1 MDFRTNNIIEEYL
14 TEQLDVFTPDEFYKY
29 LKSKGAKVNK
39 SNAAEILHVSD
50 YVFSLVNNEF
60 VTKAGVF
67 TGRWFSFKPSREEIE
82 KGKFIIGHRCMPFVN
97 PDVPPDGICV
107 MSDGNVVESGAEI
120 FSMNLA
126 MDTFAL
132 YGEGYI
138 LPYIFN
144 DRNNTSLP
152 LSSVQ
157 YSMPQEIKLTSWP
170 LAKISG
176 SEEMKYGDRILC
188 RVVNWNDSVVEM
200 KVQKSGL
207 SEYVI
212 SDEAVQRE
220 EWYTHFENGLLES
233 FDRHG
238 PASSIEEQLSF
249 LFLENQEQLCIRNCG
264 STEEFLAHTSKIG
277 FEPYGVESR
286 IWRKGETVPYSGK
299 WNGLELERGMLLTD
313 MALTLTP
320 RVIDAILED
329 RIYDKRC
336 SSGKSK
342 AKSKVKASA
351 ELATEEED
359 DFEDVIKTIF
369 PNMAMISPAERRLVL
384 LNIEKRND
392 ILEKMYN
399 QFSDYP
405 IAEMRKRILK
415 LFTRVSELFCAIG
428 GSGVAADNFPQ
439 QELVILSQLYSHAV
453 RLLEE
458 VENVYM
464 RASFPVEDVSLS
476 LDGMEET
483 FDDISATLYSA
494 LESNRFKGF
503 EIVK

>member
-14 TEQLDVFTPDEFYKY
+14 TEQLDVFTPDEFYRY
-29 LKSKGAKVNK
+29 LKSKGAKVSK
-39 SNAAEILHVSD
+39 ADAAEILHVSE

-67 TGRWFSFKPSREEIE
+67 TGRWFSFKPSREEVE
-82 KGKFIIGHRCMPFVN
+82 KGYVIIGHRCIPFVN
-97 PDVPPDGICV
+97 PDVPPDGISI
-107 MSDGNVVESGAEI
+107 MADGNVVESEAQTV
-120 FSMNLA
+120 SMNLA

-144 DRNNTSLP
+144 DRNNTSIP

-157 YSMPQEIKLTSWP
+157 YSMPPEIKLTAWP
-170 LAKISG
+170 LKKICG
-176 SEEMKYGDRILC
+176 DVDFKYGDRILC
-188 RVVNWNDSVVEM
+188 RVINWSSGVVEM
-200 KVQKSGL
+200 RPQLSGM
-207 SEYVI
+207 SDFII
-212 SDEAVQRE
+212 SDDAVQRE
-220 EWYTHFENGLLES
+220 EWYTYFENGLLES

-249 LFLENQEQLCIRNCG
+249 LFLENQEQLCTRNCG
-264 STEEFLAHTSKIG
+264 SVEEFLAHTTKIG

-286 IWRKGETVPYSGK
+286 IWRKGESVPYTGK
-299 WNGLELERGMLLTD
+299 WNGLELERGMLLSD

-329 RIYDKRC
+329 RIYDKQR
-336 SSGKSK
+336 GK
-342 AKSKVKASA
+342 KVS
-351 ELATEEED
+351 D

-369 PNMAMISPAERRLVL
+369 PNMAMISQEERRIVL

-405 IAEMRKRILK
+405 IAELRKRILR
-415 LFTRVSELFCAIG
+415 LFTKVSELFCAIG
-428 GSGVAADNFPQ
+428 GSGIAAENFPQ
-439 QELVILSQLYSHAV
+439 QELVILSQLYTHVV

-464 RASFPVEDVSLS
+464 RGSFPTDDVSLS

-483 FDDISATLYSA
+483 FEDISVTLYSA
-494 LESNRFKGF
+494 LECNRFKGF

>member
-14 TEQLDVFTPDEFYKY
+14 TEQLDVFTVDDFYKY
-29 LKSKGAKVNK
+29 LKSKGVKISK
-39 SNAAEILHVSD
+39 TDAAEILHVSEF
-50 YVFSLVNNEF
+50 VFSLVNNEF

-67 TGRWFSFKPSREEIE
+67 TGRWFSFKPSREEVENGFI
-82 KGKFIIGHRCMPFVN
+82 IIGHRCMPFVN
-97 PDVPPDGICV
+97 PDVPPDAISV
-107 MSDGNVVESGAEI
+107 MSDGNVVESSAQTV
-120 FSMNLA
+120 SMNLA

-132 YGEGYI
+132 FGEGYI

-144 DRNNTSLP
+144 DKNNKTLA

-157 YSMPQEIKLTSWP
+157 YSMPQEIQLTAWP
-170 LAKISG
+170 LEKISG
-176 SEEMKYGDRILC
+176 GEKFKYGDRILC
-188 RVVNWNDSVVEM
+188 RVINWSDGVVEM
-200 KVQKSGL
+200 RAQNSGL
-207 SEYVI
+207 SEFVI

-264 STEEFLAHTSKIG
+264 SIEEFLAHTTKIG

-286 IWRKGETVPYSGK
+286 IWRKGETVPYTGK
-299 WNGLELERGMLLTD
+299 WNGVDFERGALLSD

-329 RIYDKRC
+329 RIYDKKC
-336 SSGKSK
+336 GKKQVS
-342 AKSKVKASA
+342 
-351 ELATEEED
+351 D

-369 PNMAMISPAERRLVL
+369 PNMAMISPEERRLVL

-405 IAEMRKRILK
+405 IAEMRKRILG

-428 GSGVAADNFPQ
+428 GSGVAAENFPQ

-464 RASFPVEDVSLS
+464 RAQFPADDVSLS

-483 FDDISATLYSA
+483 FDDISTTLYSA
-494 LESNRFKGF
+494 LECNRFKGF
-503 EIVK
+503 ELVK

>member
-1 MDFRTNNIIEEYL
+1 MNNIIEEYL
-14 TEQLDVFTPDEFYKY
+14 TEQLNVFTSDEFYKY
-29 LKSKGAKVNK
+29 LRTKGVKVSKAE
-39 SNAAEILHVSD
+39 AADILHVSE
-50 YVFSLVNNEF
+50 YVFSLINNEF

-67 TGRWFSFKPSREEIE
+67 TGRWFSFKPSREEVE
-82 KGKFIIGHRCMPFVN
+82 KGRIILGHRCIPFVN
-97 PDVPPDGICV
+97 PEIPPDSICV
-107 MSDGNVVESGAEI
+107 MSEGEVLESDAET

-126 MDTFAL
+126 LDTFAL

-144 DRNNTSLP
+144 DKNNKTLP

-157 YSMPQEIKLTSWP
+157 YSMPQEIMLTSWP
-170 LAKISG
+170 LEKISG
-176 SEEMKYGDRILC
+176 GKDFKFGDRILC
-188 RVVNWNDSVVEM
+188 RAISWNDSVVEM
-200 KVQKSGL
+200 TRQKSGL
-207 SEYVI
+207 SELVI

-220 EWYTHFENGLLES
+220 EWYVHFENGLLES

-238 PASSIEEQLSF
+238 PGSSIEEQLSF
-249 LFLENQEQLCIRNCG
+249 LFLENQEQLCTRSCG
-264 STEEFLAHTSKIG
+264 STEEFLAHTTKIG

-286 IWRKGETVPYSGK
+286 IWKKGETVPYIGK
-299 WNGLELERGMLLTD
+299 WNGTDFDRGKLLAD

-329 RIYDKRC
+329 RIYDRRK
-336 SSGKSK
+336 GKK
-342 AKSKVKASA
+342 NIP
-351 ELATEEED
+351 EN
-359 DFEDVIKTIF
+359 FEDVLHTIF
-369 PNMAMISPAERRLVL
+369 PNLAMISSAERRLVL

-405 IAEMRKRILK
+405 VAEMRKRILG

-428 GSGVAADNFPQ
+428 GSGVAAENFPQ

-453 RLLEE
+453 HLLEE

-464 RASFPVEDVSLS
+464 RNAFPEDDVSLS

-483 FDDISATLYSA
+483 FDDISVSLYSA

-503 EIVK
+503 EIVKSE

>member
-1 MDFRTNNIIEEYL
+1 MDFQTNNIIEEYL
-14 TEQLDVFTPDEFYKY
+14 TQQLDVFTVDEFYRY
-29 LKSKGAKVNK
+29 LKSHGAKVTK
-39 SNAAEILHVSD
+39 ADAKEILQVSE
-50 YVFSLVNNEF
+50 YAFSLVNNEF

-82 KGKFIIGHRCMPFVN
+82 KGSIIIGHRCIPFVN
-97 PDVPPDGICV
+97 PELPPDSITV
-107 MSDGNVVESGAEI
+107 ISEGNEVESKAGV

-144 DRNNTSLP
+144 DKNNKELG

-157 YSMPQEIKLTSWP
+157 YSMPQEITLTCWS
-170 LAKISG
+170 LDKICGGTSF
-176 SEEMKYGDRILC
+176 KYGDRILC
-188 RVVNWNDSVVEM
+188 RVISWSDCVVEM
-200 KVQKSGL
+200 KSQKNENDVSQF
-207 SEYVI
+207 VI
-212 SDEAVQRE
+212 SDEAVLRE
-220 EWYTHFENGLLES
+220 EWYSHFENGLLES

-238 PASSIEEQLSF
+238 PASSIEEQLSY
-249 LFLENQEQLCIRNCG
+249 LFLENQEQLCVRCCG
-264 STEEFLAHTSKIG
+264 STEEFLAHTTKIG
-277 FEPYGVESR
+277 FEPYGVETR
-286 IWRKGETVPYSGK
+286 IWRKGEQVPYTGK
-299 WNGLELERGMLLTD
+299 WNGLGIDRGILLSD

-329 RIYDKRC
+329 RIYDKSR
-336 SSGKSK
+336 GKKDIS
-342 AKSKVKASA
+342 
-351 ELATEEED
+351 E
-359 DFEDVIKTIF
+359 DFEEVIQKIF

-405 IAEMRKRILK
+405 IAQIRKRVLA
-415 LFTRVSELFCAIG
+415 LFTRVSELFCEIG
-428 GSGVAADNFPQ
+428 GSGIAAENFPQ
-439 QELVILSQLYSHAV
+439 QELVILSQLYSHVV

-464 RASFPVEDVSLS
+464 RPQFPVDDVSLS
-476 LDGMEET
+476 LEGMEET
-483 FDDISATLYSA
+483 FDEISGTLFSA
-494 LESNRFKGF
+494 LENNRFKGF
-503 EIVK
+503 EIVKTE

>member
-1 MDFRTNNIIEEYL
+1 MDFKTNNIIEEYL

-29 LKSKGAKVNK
+29 LKSKGVKLTK
-39 SNAAEILHVSD
+39 SDAAEILHVSD

-67 TGRWFSFKPSREEIE
+67 TGRWFSFKPSREEVE
-82 KGKFIIGHRCMPFVN
+82 KGCIIIGHRCIPFIN
-97 PDVPPDGICV
+97 PDIPPDGICV
-107 MSDGNVVESGAEI
+107 MSEGEAVESRAEKV
-120 FSMNLA
+120 SMNLA

-144 DRNNTSLP
+144 DKNNKSVP

-157 YSMPQEIKLTSWP
+157 YSMPQEITLTAWP
-170 LAKISG
+170 LDKICRNKDF
-176 SEEMKYGDRILC
+176 KYGDRILC
-188 RVVNWNDSVVEM
+188 RVISWNDGVVEM
-200 KVQKSGL
+200 RPQQSGL
-207 SEYVI
+207 SEFVI
-212 SDEAVQRE
+212 SDEAVERE
-220 EWYTHFENGLLES
+220 EWYSYFENGLLES

-249 LFLENQEQLCIRNCG
+249 LFLENQEQLCTRNCG
-264 STEEFLAHTSKIG
+264 SVEEFLAHTTKIG

-286 IWRKGETVPYSGK
+286 IWRKGETVPYTGK
-299 WNGLELERGMLLTD
+299 WNGLELDRGMLLSD

-329 RIYDKRC
+329 RIYDKKR
-336 SSGKSK
+336 GKKDIS
-342 AKSKVKASA
+342 
-351 ELATEEED
+351 D

-369 PNMAMISPAERRLVL
+369 PNMAMISSAERRLVL

-405 IAEMRKRILK
+405 IADLRKRILA

-428 GSGVAADNFPQ
+428 GSGVAAENFPQ

-464 RASFPVEDVSLS
+464 RPQFPQDDVSLS

-483 FDDISATLYSA
+483 FDDISVTLYSA

>member
-1 MDFRTNNIIEEYL
+1 MDFRTNTIIEEYL

-29 LKSKGAKVNK
+29 LKSKGAKVSK
-39 SNAAEILHVSD
+39 SDAAEILHVSD
-50 YVFSLVNNEF
+50 RVFSLVNNEY

-67 TGRWFSFKPSREEIE
+67 TGRWFSFKPSREEVE
-82 KGKFIIGHRCMPFVN
+82 KGYIIIGHRCIPFVN
-97 PDVPPDGICV
+97 PDVPPDGICI
-107 MSDGNVVESGAEI
+107 MSDGEVVESTAETI
-120 FSMNLA
+120 SMNLA

-144 DRNNTSLP
+144 DKNNTSIP

-157 YSMPQEIKLTSWP
+157 YSMPQEIKLTAWP
-170 LAKISG
+170 LNKISCDA
-176 SEEMKYGDRILC
+176 EFKYGDRILC
-188 RVVNWNDSVVEM
+188 RVISWNDGVVEM
-200 KVQKSGL
+200 RAQHSGL
-207 SEYVI
+207 SGFVI
-212 SDEAVQRE
+212 SDAAVQRE
-220 EWYTHFENGLLES
+220 EWYTYFENGLLES

-249 LFLENQEQLCIRNCG
+249 LFLENQEQLCTRNCG
-264 STEEFLAHTSKIG
+264 SVEEFLAHTTKIG

-286 IWRKGETVPYSGK
+286 IWRKGESVPYTGK

-320 RVIDAILED
+320 KVIDAILED
-329 RIYDKRC
+329 RIYDKKR
-336 SSGKSK
+336 GKK
-342 AKSKVKASA
+342 DIA
-351 ELATEEED
+351 E
-359 DFEDVIKTIF
+359 DFEDVIQTIF

-405 IAEMRKRILK
+405 IAELRKRILA

-458 VENVYM
+458 VENIYM
-464 RASFPVEDVSLS
+464 RPQFPADDVSLS

-483 FDDISATLYSA
+483 FDDISVTLYSA
-494 LESNRFKGF
+494 LECNRFKGF
-503 EIVK
+503 ELVK

>member
-1 MDFRTNNIIEEYL
+1 VDYRTNNIIEEYL
-14 TEQLDVFTPDEFYKY
+14 TQQLDVFTVDDFYKY
-29 LKSKGAKVNK
+29 LKSQGAKVTK
-39 SNAAEILHVSD
+39 ADTREILQVSD
-50 YVFSLVNNEF
+50 YVFSLVNNEY

-67 TGRWFSFKPSREEIE
+67 TGRWFSFKPSREEVE
-82 KGKFIIGHRCMPFVN
+82 KGYILIGHRCIPFVN
-97 PDVPPDGICV
+97 PDLPPDSIHVLSEGE
-107 MSDGNVVESGAEI
+107 NVKSTAKV

-144 DRNNTSLP
+144 DKNNKSVA

-157 YSMPQEIKLTSWP
+157 YSMPQEIQLTCWP
-170 LAKISG
+170 LKKISG
-176 SEEMKYGDRILC
+176 GEEFKYGDRILC
-188 RVVNWNDSVVEM
+188 RAINWSDGVVEM
-200 KVQKSGL
+200 TVQPSAL
-207 SEYVI
+207 TDFVI

-220 EWYTHFENGLLES
+220 EWYTYFENGLLES

-249 LFLENQEQLCIRNCG
+249 LFLENQEQLCTRSCG
-264 STEEFLAHTSKIG
+264 STEEFLAHTTKIG
-277 FEPYGVESR
+277 FEPYGVETR
-286 IWRKGETVPYSGK
+286 IWRKGEQVPYTGK
-299 WNGLELERGMLLTD
+299 WNGLGSERDRLLSD

-320 RVIDAILED
+320 KVIDAILED
-329 RIYDKRC
+329 RIYDKKN
-336 SSGKSK
+336 GKLEDS
-342 AKSKVKASA
+342 
-351 ELATEEED
+351 D
-359 DFEDVIKTIF
+359 DFEEVVKKIF
-369 PNMAMISPAERRLVL
+369 PKLSMISSAERRLVL

-405 IAEMRKRILK
+405 IAEMRKRILS
-415 LFTRVSELFCAIG
+415 LFTRVSELFCEIG

-439 QELVILSQLYSHAV
+439 QELVILSQLYSHVV

-458 VENVYM
+458 IENVYM
-464 RASFPVEDVSLS
+464 RPQFPIEDVSLS
-476 LDGMEET
+476 LEGMEET
-483 FDDISATLYSA
+483 FDDISGTLFSA

-503 EIVK
+503 EIVKTE

>member
-1 MDFRTNNIIEEYL
+1 MDYRTNTIIEEYL
-14 TEQLDVFTPDEFYKY
+14 TRTLEVFTVEDFYRF
-29 LKSKGAKVNK
+29 LKSRGAKLSKADAREV
-39 SNAAEILHVSD
+39 LQVSD

-67 TGRWFSFKPSREEIE
+67 TGRWFSFKPSREEVE
-82 KGKFIIGHRCMPFVN
+82 KGSIIIGHRCIPFVN
-97 PDVPPDGICV
+97 SDIPPDSISV
-107 MSDGNVVESGAEI
+107 ISNDVEVESSADI

-132 YGEGYI
+132 YGEGYV

-144 DRNNTSLP
+144 DKNNTELA

-157 YSMPQEIKLTSWP
+157 YSMPQEIKLTCWP
-170 LAKISG
+170 LKAIFG
-176 SEEMKYGDRILC
+176 GEDFKYGDRILC
-188 RVVNWNDSVVEM
+188 RVHSWDSAIVEM
-200 KVQKSGL
+200 IVQPSGL
-207 SEYVI
+207 SDFVI

-220 EWYTHFENGLLES
+220 EWYTNFENGFLES
-233 FDRHG
+233 FERHG
-238 PASSIEEQLSF
+238 PASSIEDQLSF
-249 LFLENQEQLCIRNCG
+249 LFLENQEQLCIRACG
-264 STEEFLAHTSKIG
+264 STEEFLAHTTKIG
-277 FEPYGVESR
+277 FEPYGVETR
-286 IWRKGETVPYSGK
+286 IWRKGEQVPYSGK
-299 WNGLELERGMLLTD
+299 WNGVGSERGALLSD

-329 RIYDKRC
+329 RIYDKSC
-336 SSGKSK
+336 GKKDIS
-342 AKSKVKASA
+342 
-351 ELATEEED
+351 ENY
-359 DFEDVIKTIF
+359 EDVIKKIF
-369 PNMAMISPAERRLVL
+369 PNMAMISSAERRLVL

-405 IAEMRKRILK
+405 IAEMRKRILS

-428 GSGVAADNFPQ
+428 GSGIAAENFPQ
-439 QELVILSQLYSHAV
+439 QELVILSQLYSHVV

-458 VENVYM
+458 IENVYT
-464 RASFPVEDVSLS
+464 RPHFPADDVSLS

-483 FDDISATLYSA
+483 FEDISGTLFSS

-503 EIVK
+503 EIVKTE

>member
-14 TEQLDVFTPDEFYKY
+14 TQQLDVFTADEFYRY
-29 LKSKGAKVNK
+29 LKSKGAKISK
-39 SNAAEILHVSD
+39 ADSREILQVSD

-67 TGRWFSFKPSREEIE
+67 TGRWFSFKPSREEVE
-82 KGKFIIGHRCMPFVN
+82 KGCIIIGHRCIPFVN
-97 PDVPPDGICV
+97 PELPPDSITV
-107 MSDGNVVESGAEI
+107 YSSGHEVKSKAKS

-132 YGEGYI
+132 YGEGYV

-144 DRNNTSLP
+144 DKNNTSVA

-157 YSMPQEIKLTSWP
+157 YSMPQEIKLTCWP
-170 LAKISG
+170 LSGISG
-176 SEEMKYGDRILC
+176 EEKFKYGERILC
-188 RVVNWNDSVVEM
+188 RVLNWNDGIVEM
-200 KVQKSGL
+200 TPQQSGL
-207 SEYVI
+207 SEFVI
-212 SDEAVQRE
+212 SDEAVERE
-220 EWYTHFENGLLES
+220 EWYTYFENGLLES

-249 LFLENQEQLCIRNCG
+249 LFLENQEQLCIRSCG

-277 FEPYGVESR
+277 FEPYGVETR
-286 IWRKGETVPYSGK
+286 IWRKGEQVPYSGK
-299 WNGLELERGMLLTD
+299 WNGLGLDRGTLLTD

-329 RIYDKRC
+329 RIYDKQR
-336 SSGKSK
+336 GKKDIS
-342 AKSKVKASA
+342 
-351 ELATEEED
+351 D
-359 DFEDVIKTIF
+359 DFEDVIQRIF
-369 PNMAMISPAERRLVL
+369 PNMSMISSTERRLVL

-399 QFSDYP
+399 QFTDYP
-405 IAEMRKRILK
+405 IAQIRKRILS
-415 LFTRVSELFCAIG
+415 LFSRVSELFCEIG
-428 GSGVAADNFPQ
+428 GSGIAAEIFPQ
-439 QELVILSQLYSHAV
+439 QELVILSQLYSHVV

-464 RASFPVEDVSLS
+464 RPQFPIDDVSLS
-476 LDGMEET
+476 LEGMEET
-483 FDDISATLYSA
+483 FEDISGTLFSS

-503 EIVK
+503 EIVKND

>member
-1 MDFRTNNIIEEYL
+1 MDFRTNNIIEDFL
-14 TEQLDVFTPDEFYKY
+14 TQHLDVFTSDEFYRC
-29 LKSKGAKVNK
+29 LKMQGAKITK
-39 SNAAEILHVSD
+39 ADARELLHISE

-82 KGKFIIGHRCMPFVN
+82 KGCILLGHRCMPFVN
-97 PDVPPDGICV
+97 PDVPPDSFSV
-107 MSDGNVVESGAEI
+107 MSPKGGVVESRAET

-132 YGEGYI
+132 YGEGYV

-144 DRNNTSLP
+144 DKNNTSTP

-157 YSMPQEIKLTSWP
+157 YSMPQEICLTGWP
-170 LAKISG
+170 LKEITDG
-176 SEEMKYGDRILC
+176 EPFKFGDRILC
-188 RVVNWNDSVVEM
+188 RVLSWADGVVEM
-200 KVQKSGL
+200 MVQSSGL
-207 SEYVI
+207 SEFVI
-212 SDEAVQRE
+212 SDDAVQRE

-238 PASSIEEQLSF
+238 PSSSIEEQLSF
-249 LFLENQEQLCIRNCG
+249 LFLENQEQLCTRACG
-264 STEEFLAHTSKIG
+264 SVEEFLAHTTKIG
-277 FEPYGVESR
+277 FEPYGVETR
-286 IWRKGETVPYSGK
+286 IWRKGEQVPYSGK
-299 WNGLELERGMLLTD
+299 WTGIGLDRGILLAD

-329 RIYDKRC
+329 RIYDKHN
-336 SSGKSK
+336 GK
-342 AKSKVKASA
+342 
-351 ELATEEED
+351 ENGPD
-359 DFEDVIKTIF
+359 DFEDVIRKIF
-369 PNMAMISPAERRLVL
+369 PNMAMISSSERRLVL

-405 IAEMRKRILK
+405 IAQIRKRILS
-415 LFTRVSELFCAIG
+415 LFTKVSELFCEIG
-428 GSGVAADNFPQ
+428 GSGIAAENFPQ
-439 QELVILSQLYSHAV
+439 QELVILSQLYSHVV

-458 VENVYM
+458 VENVYL
-464 RASFPVEDVSLS
+464 RPQFPADDVSLS
-476 LDGMEET
+476 LEGMEET
-483 FDDISATLYSA
+483 FEDISGTLFSS

-503 EIVK
+503 EIVKTDQ

>member
-1 MDFRTNNIIEEYL
+1 M
-14 TEQLDVFTPDEFYKY
+14 DVFTVDEFYKY
-29 LKSKGAKVNK
+29 LKAQGAKVTK
-39 SNAAEILHVSD
+39 ADAKEILQVSE
-50 YVFSLVNNEF
+50 YVFSLVNNEY

-67 TGRWFSFKPSREEIE
+67 TGRWFSFKPSREEVE
-82 KGKFIIGHRCMPFVN
+82 KGCIILGHRCIPFIN
-97 PDVPPDGICV
+97 PDISPDSICI
-107 MSDGNVVESGAEI
+107 MSDGVPVESDAQI

-144 DRNNTSLP
+144 DKSNTNVA

-157 YSMPQEIKLTSWP
+157 YSMPQEMRLTCWPIK
-170 LAKISG
+170 KIHGGESF
-176 SEEMKYGDRILC
+176 KYGDRVLC
-188 RVVNWNDSVVEM
+188 RVISWNDGVVEM
-200 KVQKSGL
+200 VVQPNDL
-207 SEYVI
+207 SSFVI

-220 EWYTHFENGLLES
+220 EWYTHFENGLIES

-264 STEEFLAHTSKIG
+264 STEEFLAHTTKIG
-277 FEPYGVESR
+277 FEPYGVETR
-286 IWRKGETVPYSGK
+286 IWRKGEQVPYIGK
-299 WNGLELERGMLLTD
+299 WNGLGLERGMLLSD

-336 SSGKSK
+336 GK
-342 AKSKVKASA
+342 A
-351 ELATEEED
+351 EGSD
-359 DFEDVIKTIF
+359 DFEDVIKKIF
-369 PNMAMISPAERRLVL
+369 PNMGMISSAERRLVL

-392 ILEKMYN
+392 ILEKVYN

-405 IAEMRKRILK
+405 IAEMRKRILS
-415 LFTRVSELFCAIG
+415 LFTRVSELFCEIG
-428 GSGVAADNFPQ
+428 GSGIAADNFPQ
-439 QELVILSQLYSHAV
+439 QELVILSQLYSHIV

-458 VENVYM
+458 VENVYI
-464 RASFPVEDVSLS
+464 RSQFPIDDVSLS
-476 LDGMEET
+476 LEGMEET
-483 FDDISATLYSA
+483 FDDISVSLFSA
-494 LESNRFKGF
+494 LENNRFKGF
-503 EIVK
+503 EIVKTE

>member
-1 MDFRTNNIIEEYL
+1 MDLRTNEIIEDYL
-14 TEQLDVFTPDEFYKY
+14 MHQTDVFTSEDFDKAI
-29 LKSKGAKVNK
+29 KSKGAKISK
-39 SNAAEILHVSD
+39 SDAKEILHISE
-50 YVFSLVNNEF
+50 YGFSLVNNEF

-67 TGRWFSFKPSREEIE
+67 TGRWFSFKPSREEVE
-82 KGKFIIGHRCMPFVN
+82 KGFIIIGHRCMPFVD
-97 PDVPPDGICV
+97 PDVPPDSISILSQGKVI
-107 MSDGNVVESGAEI
+107 ESQVQTV
-120 FSMNLA
+120 SMNLA

-144 DRNNTSLP
+144 DKSNKSLP

-157 YSMPQEIKLTSWP
+157 YSMPQEITLTAWP
-170 LAKISG
+170 LDKISG
-176 SEEMKYGDRILC
+176 AEDFKYGDRILC
-188 RVVNWNDSVVEM
+188 RVISWSEGLVEM

-207 SEYVI
+207 SDFVI

-249 LFLENQEQLCIRNCG
+249 LFLENQEELCVRACG
-264 STEEFLAHTSKIG
+264 SIEEFLAHTTKIG

-286 IWRKGETVPYSGK
+286 IWRKGESVPYTGK
-299 WNGLELERGMLLTD
+299 WNGLDLDRGMLLTD

-320 RVIDAILED
+320 KVIDAILED
-329 RIYDKRC
+329 RIYDKRR
-336 SSGKSK
+336 GKKDVS
-342 AKSKVKASA
+342 
-351 ELATEEED
+351 E
-359 DFEDVIKTIF
+359 DFEDVIKKIF
-369 PNMAMISPAERRLVL
+369 PNMGMISSSERRLVL

-405 IAEMRKRILK
+405 IAELRKRILG
-415 LFTRVSELFCAIG
+415 LFTRVSELFCEIG
-428 GSGVAADNFPQ
+428 GSGVAAENFPQ

-464 RASFPVEDVSLS
+464 RPQFPADDVSLS
-476 LDGMEET
+476 LEGMEET
-483 FDDISATLYSA
+483 FEDISGTLFSA
-494 LESNRFKGF
+494 LECNRSKGF

>member
-1 MDFRTNNIIEEYL
+1 MDFRTNSIIEEYL
-14 TEQLDVFTPDEFYKY
+14 TQQLDVFTAEEFYKY
-29 LKSKGAKVNK
+29 LKSQSVKISK
-39 SNAAEILHVSD
+39 SDAAEILQVSE
-50 YVFSLVNNEF
+50 YVFSLINNEF

-67 TGRWFSFKPSREEIE
+67 TGRWFSFKPSREEVE
-82 KGKFIIGHRCMPFVN
+82 KGYFILGHRCIPFVN
-97 PDVPPDGICV
+97 PELAPDSINVISENLDVK
-107 MSDGNVVESGAEI
+107 SEAKT

-144 DRNNTSLP
+144 DKSNTSAR

-157 YSMPQEIKLTSWP
+157 YSLPQEIKLTCWP
-170 LAKISG
+170 IKKISG
-176 SEEMKYGDRILC
+176 GESFRYGDRILC
-188 RVVNWNDSVVEM
+188 RAINWNEGIVEM
-200 KVQKSGL
+200 AVQPSNL
-207 SEYVI
+207 SDFVI
-212 SDEAVQRE
+212 SDAAVQRE
-220 EWYTHFENGLLES
+220 AWYTYFENGLLES

-264 STEEFLAHTSKIG
+264 STEEFLSHTSKIS
-277 FEPYGVESR
+277 FEPYGVETR
-286 IWRKGETVPYSGK
+286 IWRKGEQVPYTGK
-299 WNGLELERGMLLTD
+299 WNGLGFDRGMLLTD

-320 RVIDAILED
+320 KVIDAILDD

-336 SSGKSK
+336 GKED
-342 AKSKVKASA
+342 KSES
-351 ELATEEED
+351 
-359 DFEDVIKTIF
+359 FEDVIKKIF
-369 PNMAMISPAERRLVL
+369 PNMSMISSAERRLVL

-405 IAEMRKRILK
+405 IAPMRKRILS
-415 LFTRVSELFCAIG
+415 LFTRVSELFCDIG
-428 GSGVAADNFPQ
+428 GSGISAETFPQ
-439 QELVILSQLYSHAV
+439 QELVILSQLYSHVV

-458 VENVYM
+458 IENVYM
-464 RASFPVEDVSLS
+464 RPNFPMEDVSLS
-476 LDGMEET
+476 LEGMEDT
-483 FDDISATLYSA
+483 FEEISGTLFSA

-503 EIVK
+503 EIVKN

>member
-14 TEQLDVFTPDEFYKY
+14 TEQLDVFSPDEFYKY
-29 LKSKGAKVNK
+29 LKSKGAKVTK
-39 SNAAEILHVSD
+39 SDAAEILHVSD

-67 TGRWFSFKPSREEIE
+67 TGRWFSFKPSREEVE
-82 KGKFIIGHRCMPFVN
+82 KGYIIIGHRCIPFVN
-97 PDVPPDGICV
+97 SDVPPDGICV
-107 MSDGNVVESGAEI
+107 MSEGNVVESQAQI

-144 DRNNTSLP
+144 DKNNTSIP

-157 YSMPQEIKLTSWP
+157 YSMPSEIKLTAWP
-170 LAKISG
+170 LKKICG
-176 SEEMKYGDRILC
+176 DVDFKYGDRILC
-188 RVVNWNDSVVEM
+188 RVISWSEGVVEM
-200 KVQKSGL
+200 RPQVSRI
-207 SEYVI
+207 SDFVI

-220 EWYTHFENGLLES
+220 EWYSYFENGLLES

-249 LFLENQEQLCIRNCG
+249 LFLENQEQLCTRNCG
-264 STEEFLAHTSKIG
+264 SVEEFLAHTSKIG

-286 IWRKGETVPYSGK
+286 IWRKGEAVPYSGK
-299 WNGLELERGMLLTD
+299 WNAPEFDRGMLLTD

-329 RIYDKRC
+329 RIYDKKR
-336 SSGKSK
+336 GK
-342 AKSKVKASA
+342 KVS
-351 ELATEEED
+351 E
-359 DFEDVIKTIF
+359 DFEDVIQTIF

-405 IAEMRKRILK
+405 VAEMRKRILK

-428 GSGVAADNFPQ
+428 GSGIAAENFPQ
-439 QELVILSQLYSHAV
+439 QELVILSQLYSHVV

-458 VENVYM
+458 IENVYL
-464 RASFPVEDVSLS
+464 REHFPADDVSLS
-476 LDGMEET
+476 LEGMEET
-483 FDDISATLYSA
+483 FDDISGTLSAA
-494 LESNRFKGF
+494 LECNRVKGF
-503 EIVK
+503 KIVEME